1 MQRVN
6 SITLELRVKQDE
18 LIENGKSG
26 FHANRDKQWVPPE
39 VTEIFTKVSVATIH
53 CQGHQKGNTVP
64 ETGEKMVDQGAEQVV
79 EEGFNSR
86 P

>member
-1 MQRVN
+1 MVSLAFMQTGTN
-6 SITLELRVKQDE
+6 
-18 LIENGKSG
+18 NGVTS
-26 FHANRDKQWVPPE
+26 E

-64 ETGEKMVDQGAEQVV
+64 ETGEEMVDQGAEQVV

-86 P
+86 L

>member
-1 MQRVN
+1 MA
-6 SITLELRVKQDE
+6 I
-18 LIENGKSG
+18 
-26 FHANRDKQWVPPE
+26 
-39 VTEIFTKVSVATIH
+39 IH

-64 ETGEKMVDQGAEQVV
+64 ESGENMVDQGAEQVV

>member
-1 MQRVN
+1 MVSLAFIQTGTN
-6 SITLELRVKQDE
+6 S
-18 LIENGKSG
+18 G
-26 FHANRDKQWVPPE
+26 VPPE

-53 CQGHQKGNTVP
+53 CQGHQKENTVP

>member
-1 MQRVN
+1 MVSLALMQTGTN
-6 SITLELRVKQDE
+6 
-18 LIENGKSG
+18 NGVTS
-26 FHANRDKQWVPPE
+26 E

-53 CQGHQKGNTVP
+53 CQGHQKENTVP

>member
-1 MQRVN
+1 MVSLALMQTGTN
-6 SITLELRVKQDE
+6 
-18 LIENGKSG
+18 NG
-26 FHANRDKQWVPPE
+26 VPPE

-64 ETGEKMVDQGAEQVV
+64 ETGEKMVDQGAEQVD

>member
-1 MQRVN
+1 MVSLALMQTGTN
-6 SITLELRVKQDE
+6 
-18 LIENGKSG
+18 NG
-26 FHANRDKQWVPPE
+26 VPPE